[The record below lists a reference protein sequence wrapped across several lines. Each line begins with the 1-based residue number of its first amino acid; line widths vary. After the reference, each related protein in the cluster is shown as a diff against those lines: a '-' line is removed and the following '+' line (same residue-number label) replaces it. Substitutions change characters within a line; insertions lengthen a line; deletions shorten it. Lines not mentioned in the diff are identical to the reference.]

1 MATGTIKNIKE
12 LKVKL
17 KSQSCTLAANEHK
30 SFTIPYGETI
40 NTVVAVLLM
49 NTNNE
54 AWVFG
59 NVKNFDANNAYI
71 GMGNTYNGSIT
82 ADVTI
87 AVFYYV

>member
-1 MATGTIKNIKE
+1 MTGKVEKP

-17 KSQSCTLAANEHK
+17 RSYSCTLAANEHK

-59 NVKNFDANNAYI
+59 NVKEFNSQNAYI

-82 ADVTI
+82 SDITI
-87 AVFYYV
+87 AIFYK